1 MLNRIHSGFS
11 LIELIVGLAI
21 LGVLM
26 ALGMPQYATFI
37 ENSRLRATAEGITNG
52 LNLARAEAVKRN
64 ARVELVL
71 TNEEP
76 IEALVNALP
85 QTTIGPNWVVREWVP
100 ATASYNF
107 IEGKVGAEGSGKTE
121 GTNVAI
127 ASSPPPTTIGYDGI
141 TCFSGFGA
149 LTACPGFTSPPRSI
163 TFEVTNP
170 PRLCAAAG
178 GPLRCLNIVVSAGG
192 QIRICDP
199 HVTAAKD
206 TRAC

>member
-1 MLNRIHSGFS
+1 MLNRTQRGFS

-21 LGVLM
+21 FGFLM

-37 ENSRLRATAEGITNG
+37 ANSRLRATAEGITNG

-85 QTTIGPNWVVREWVP
+85 QATNGYNWVVREWVP
-100 ATASYNF
+100 STGSYNF
-107 IEGKVGAEGSGKTE
+107 IEGKVGAEGSGKTD
-121 GTNVAI
+121 GTGVVI
-127 ASSPPPTTIGYDGI
+127 ASSSADAAYDGRI
-141 TCFSGFGA
+141 IFTGFGA
-149 LTACPGFTSPPRSI
+149 MTIAQPISFQVTYPGAG
-163 TFEVTNP
+163 
-170 PRLCAAAG
+170 LCAAAN
-178 GPLRCLNIVVSAGG
+178 GPLRCLNVNVTPGG
-192 QIRICDP
+192 EIRICDP
-199 HVTAAKD
+199 KVTAAKD